1 MQSIQRDI
9 KQMFNTS
16 HMVNKLIIV
25 ILIASVS
32 YFLVSIFAKG
42 FVYKFNIDDYLFLGS
57 DLMEVLKHPWVVISH
72 LFIARSLYEMIWLL
86 LLLYWFGSI
95 LGDLIGDDKILPVYL
110 FSGIFGS
117 VIFLL
122 FTNLLKLDYF
132 YVSGLESSVIGV
144 MVSAAVLVPDYSFN
158 LVVFGKIRIKYL
170 VVSVIII
177 DLLFLYASS
186 RYQYFALPGA
196 IIAGWYYILTIRAG
210 RGLNVPINLAIKK
223 IEDFGLIILGRKKTN
238 LKLEHRN
245 AEFFKTT
252 ENKEKVDLKRLNKLL
267 DRINN
272 EGYDKLTEEEK
283 KFLVNIGKG
292 K

>member
-42 FVYKFNIDDYLFLGS
+42 VVYKFNIDDYFFLGS

-86 LLLYWFGSI
+86 VLLYWFGSI